1 MTVVDTDAGND
12 APLYTIIVTMT
23 TLLVATVIL
32 IAVVRYR
39 RAKSSKSVN
48 LYVKTKFHYA
58 SWFEAGSELV
68 RAEIWPII

>member
-1 MTVVDTDAGND
+1 MTVVDTDAGSD
-12 APLYTIIVTMT
+12 ALLYTIIVTMT

-48 LYVKTKFHYA
+48 LYV
-58 SWFEAGSELV
+58 
-68 RAEIWPII
+68 I